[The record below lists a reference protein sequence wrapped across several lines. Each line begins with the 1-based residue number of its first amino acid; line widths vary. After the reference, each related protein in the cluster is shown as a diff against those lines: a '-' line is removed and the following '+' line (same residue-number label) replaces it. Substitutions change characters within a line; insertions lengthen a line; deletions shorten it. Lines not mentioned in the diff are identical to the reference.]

1 MHFNCDSKVPAVGT
15 GYTSDQNKQL
25 FEIYSLKYNLVL
37 TSRLFWNKH
46 PQRERT
52 RLFYHRVVAPFL
64 HTMAYVTFVISS
76 THPYIFILLSVKE
89 YCCKITVFNLLHTN
103 SNGKV
108 NAAVFEN
115 W

>member
-1 MHFNCDSKVPAVGT
+1 MCRA
-15 GYTSDQNKQL
+15 
-25 FEIYSLKYNLVL
+25 NLL
-37 TSRLFWNKH
+37 IRFFWNKH
-46 PQRERT
+46 PQRDRT
-52 RLFYHRVVAPFL
+52 RLFYHRVVTPFL
-64 HTMAYVTFVISS
+64 HTMSCVTFFISFS
-76 THPYIFILLSVKE
+76 HPYIFILLSVKE